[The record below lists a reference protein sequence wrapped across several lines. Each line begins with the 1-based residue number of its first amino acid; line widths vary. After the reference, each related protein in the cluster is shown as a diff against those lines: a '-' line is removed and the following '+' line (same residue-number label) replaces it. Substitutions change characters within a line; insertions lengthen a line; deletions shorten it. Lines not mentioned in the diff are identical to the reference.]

1 MHRLVNISLEPG
13 KTLISRIIQG
23 VGYGIPDLITGTSTK
38 GLIAHVLS
46 LANISV
52 MLVNLL
58 DEVKGQAQGEWYQ
71 LTKVSPGELRGLSDV
86 GLG

>member
-1 MHRLVNISLEPG
+1 M
-13 KTLISRIIQG
+13 
-23 VGYGIPDLITGTSTK
+23 
-38 GLIAHVLS
+38 IAHVLS